1 VREAVVEHGSN
12 FASLVVLSA
21 EVSLKK
27 TPPALVRVPLDY
39 DALTHAAC
47 PIGLALRVGP
57 YGGPFSET
65 NEHTTFLTA
74 LAADLVHQA
83 RARGL
88 TPTEL
93 QLDFDCAESKL
104 DGYRVWVE
112 AVRGKVAPVPVI
124 LTVLPRWLN
133 QSSFRNLV
141 QSADGFVLQV
151 HSLEQPRDAHSPF
164 TLCDP
169 LAARRAVERA
179 AGFGVPF
186 RVALPTYGYVM
197 AFDAKGQLLGLSAE
211 GPRKNW
217 PATAE
222 LKETRADPIGMAE
235 LVQEWTVSRPAAL
248 RGVVWYRLPVA
259 DDILNWQWPTLS
271 AIVAARSPR
280 MSLRAEPRRVE
291 AGLVEI
297 NLVNDGEL
305 DTSSRLAIEARWSRV
320 GGTRLVAGDGLR
332 GFEIVAGSPSTVRF
346 QIKSQNFRLPAGQQ
360 LVVGWLRLSE
370 DREVQVEIVK

>member
-1 VREAVVEHGSN
+1 
-12 FASLVVLSA
+12 
-21 EVSLKK
+21 
-27 TPPALVRVPLDY
+27 VPLDY

-57 YGGPFSET
+57 YGGPFSAT
-65 NEHTTFLTA
+65 NEHTTYLTA
-74 LAADLVHQA
+74 LAADLVAQA
-83 RARGL
+83 RAHAL
-88 TPTEL
+88 TPIEL

-104 DGYRVWVE
+104 DGYRIWVE
-112 AVRGKVAPVPVI
+112 AIRRRVTPVPTT
-124 LTVLPRWLN
+124 LTVLPTWLN
-133 QSSFRNLV
+133 QSSSKPLV

-151 HSLEQPRDAHSPF
+151 HSLQQPRDAHSPF

-169 LAARRAVERA
+169 VAARRAVEL
-179 AGFGVPF
+179 AGSIGSPF

-197 AFDAKGQLLGLSAE
+197 AFDSKGQLLGLSAE
-211 GPRKNW
+211 GPRNNW

-222 LKETRADPIGMAE
+222 LKETRADPIAMAE
-235 LVQEWTVSRPAAL
+235 LVQEWTANHAAAL
-248 RGVVWYRLPVA
+248 KGIIWYRLPVA

-280 MSLRAEPRRVE
+280 ISLRAEPRRVE

-332 GFEIVAGSPSTVRF
+332 GFEMVAGNPSTARF
-346 QIKSQNFRLPAGQQ
+346 QINSQNFRLPAGQQ
-360 LVVGWLRLSE
+360 LVIGWLRLSE